1 VTTSPENDRI
11 VVEVRQ
17 PFVDAGNARDSFNLW
32 EESIMK
38 DRTQL
43 LLVLGTLILCGC
55 VAFAQQKIDKTVEIT
70 KGPLVE
76 HTGSTDAVIAWSTS
90 ASSSTDVMY
99 GTDKHNLDKKASA
112 PWGGLTHR
120 VTLKNLEPGKTYYYQ
135 VTSENALGS
144 GSAASGPIGQF
155 TTKGSDSASNSTENS
170 ANPSDNHQDADKAKN
185 DFRITNGP
193 VVEKVGESNATV
205 AWSTDR
211 PSSSVV
217 KYGTDRNNMDQTAQM
232 PWGATTH
239 RVELKNLKPGTQYY
253 FTVHSAQGKNA
264 PGQKEDSEPMPF
276 TTKAAGQQASNADN
290 DQDKNEFRITNGP
303 VIEHVGDNRA
313 VIAWSTNRDS
323 TSVIKYGTDKN
334 NLSQTA
340 EAGRGRNIHRV
351 ELKNLKPDTQYYFQV
366 QSAEKTNA
374 PDQGVKSEATNFH
387 TAAAG
392 QSASAPK
399 Q

>member
-1 VTTSPENDRI
+1 
-11 VVEVRQ
+11 
-17 PFVDAGNARDSFNLW
+17 
-32 EESIMK
+32 MK
-38 DRTQL
+38 ARTQL
-43 LLVLGTLILCGC
+43 FLALGTLFLFGC
-55 VAFAQQKIDKTVEIT
+55 MAFAQGKTDKTVDIT
-70 KGPLVE
+70 KGPVVE
-76 HTGSTDAVIAWSTS
+76 HVSDNDAVIAWSTS

-99 GTDKHNLDKKASA
+99 GTDKQHLDKKASA

-144 GSAASGPIGQF
+144 GSAASGPINQF
-155 TTKGSDSASNSTENS
+155 TTKGSASASNSGS
-170 ANPSDNHQDADKAKN
+170 KPADRDNDADDAKN

-193 VVEKVGESNATV
+193 VVEKVGDTTATV

-217 KYGTDRNNMDQTAQM
+217 KYGTDKNNLDQTAQI
-232 PWGATTH
+232 PWGASNVH

-253 FTVHSAQGKNA
+253 FSVHSAQAKNA

-276 TTKAAGQQASNADN
+276 TTQSAGQQASNTGSKPADN
-290 DQDKNEFRITNGP
+290 DHDADDAKNNFHISNGP

-334 NLSQTA
+334 NLTQTA

-366 QSAEKTNA
+366 QSSEKSNA
-374 PDQGVKSEATNFH
+374 SEQAIKSQPMDFH

-392 QSASAPK
+392 QTASAPK
-399 Q
+399 H